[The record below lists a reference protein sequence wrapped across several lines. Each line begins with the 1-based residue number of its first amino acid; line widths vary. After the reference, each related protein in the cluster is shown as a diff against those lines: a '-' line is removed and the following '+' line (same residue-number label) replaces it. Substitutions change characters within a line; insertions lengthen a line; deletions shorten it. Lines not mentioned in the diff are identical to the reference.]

1 MENESWQARTETLIG
16 KENLL
21 KLQNSNIVI
30 FGLGG
35 VGSYV
40 VEGLVRAG
48 VQNIGIVD
56 KDVIDITNI
65 NRQLI
70 ADTTTIGKSK
80 VDVEEKR
87 ILDINPTAKII
98 KIKEFVDKNN
108 IEKIMNNIL
117 SLNNHIDY
125 VVDAIDTISSK
136 LEIIK
141 YCKQNNI
148 NIISCMGTGNKL
160 NANMFEIT
168 DINKTS
174 VCPVAKII
182 RKELKKLEISSL
194 KVLYSKEIPIK
205 NIQSVSPASISFVEM
220 RNIDT
225 KNYKKYLFFLY
236 FCDIVIY
243 SQFYLFNIGGAIIM
257 AKCEIC
263 EKSIAHGNKISIAR
277 SHVSRRTTR
286 TFKPNLRRVKA
297 IINGD
302 TKTIHVCSK
311 CLRSGKV
318 NRA

>member
-1 MENESWQARTETLIG
+1 MENGNWQARTEALIG

-56 KDVIDITNI
+56 KDIVDITNI

-108 IEKIMNNIL
+108 IEKTMNNIL
-117 SLNNHIDY
+117 NLNSHIDY

-160 NANMFEIT
+160 NANMFEIA

-182 RKELKKLEISSL
+182 RKELKKLQIPHL

-205 NIQSVSPASISFVEM
+205 NIQSVSLASISFVPSVAGLLIAGEV
-220 RNIDT
+220 I
-225 KNYKKYLFFLY
+225 KN
-236 FCDIVIY
+236 
-243 SQFYLFNIGGAIIM
+243 
-257 AKCEIC
+257 IC
-263 EKSIAHGNKISIAR
+263 E
-277 SHVSRRTTR
+277 
-286 TFKPNLRRVKA
+286 
-297 IINGD
+297 
-302 TKTIHVCSK
+302 
-311 CLRSGKV
+311 
-318 NRA
+318 

>member
-87 ILDINPTAKII
+87 ILDINPTTKIT

-160 NANMFEIT
+160 NANMFEIA

-205 NIQSVSPASISFVEM
+205 NIQSASPASISFVPSVAGLLIAGEV
-220 RNIDT
+220 I
-225 KNYKKYLFFLY
+225 KN
-236 FCDIVIY
+236 
-243 SQFYLFNIGGAIIM
+243 
-257 AKCEIC
+257 IC
-263 EKSIAHGNKISIAR
+263 E
-277 SHVSRRTTR
+277 
-286 TFKPNLRRVKA
+286 
-297 IINGD
+297 
-302 TKTIHVCSK
+302 
-311 CLRSGKV
+311 
-318 NRA
+318 

>member
-1 MENESWQARTETLIG
+1 MENGNWQARTEALIG

-48 VQNIGIVD
+48 VQNISIVD
-56 KDVIDITNI
+56 KDIIDTTNI

-160 NANMFEIT
+160 NANMFEIA

-205 NIQSVSPASISFVEM
+205 NIQSSSPSSISFVPSVAGLLIAGEV
-220 RNIDT
+220 I
-225 KNYKKYLFFLY
+225 KN
-236 FCDIVIY
+236 
-243 SQFYLFNIGGAIIM
+243 
-257 AKCEIC
+257 IC
-263 EKSIAHGNKISIAR
+263 E
-277 SHVSRRTTR
+277 
-286 TFKPNLRRVKA
+286 
-297 IINGD
+297 
-302 TKTIHVCSK
+302 
-311 CLRSGKV
+311 
-318 NRA
+318 

>member
-1 MENESWQARTETLIG
+1 MENGNWLARTEALIG

-48 VQNIGIVD
+48 VQNISIVD
-56 KDVIDITNI
+56 KDIIDITNI

-108 IEKIMNNIL
+108 IEKTMNNIL
-117 SLNNHIDY
+117 NLNSHIDY

-160 NANMFEIT
+160 NANMFEIA

-182 RKELKKLEISSL
+182 RKELKKLQIPHL

-205 NIQSVSPASISFVEM
+205 NIQSVSLASISFVPSVAGLLIAGEV
-220 RNIDT
+220 I
-225 KNYKKYLFFLY
+225 KN
-236 FCDIVIY
+236 
-243 SQFYLFNIGGAIIM
+243 
-257 AKCEIC
+257 IC
-263 EKSIAHGNKISIAR
+263 E
-277 SHVSRRTTR
+277 
-286 TFKPNLRRVKA
+286 
-297 IINGD
+297 
-302 TKTIHVCSK
+302 
-311 CLRSGKV
+311 
-318 NRA
+318 